1 MFYCFIVREEY
12 RDFFSFFWYKDNE
25 IGMEL
30 IEFWMKVYV
39 FGNSFFLVIVI
50 LGFRK
55 ILELF
60 EESYGFDV
68 KEFIKRNFYVDDGLI
83 LCLIS

>member
-1 MFYCFIVREEY
+1 
-12 RDFFSFFWYKDNE
+12 
-25 IGMEL
+25 
-30 IEFWMKVYV
+30 MKVYV